1 MPDRLLHYLHSE
13 LLGAS
18 GLQWFIA
25 VLIVFGVT
33 PLLILARTLMARR
46 LRTLSALSRTQFDD
60 FLVTLVER
68 TRGWFLAL
76 LAMRAAS
83 LVFDLPDR
91 WDHRAQIAL
100 VVGGMIQGGV
110 WAVALVRYL
119 VDNRFARHVE
129 TKGQVVPV
137 AQTLLRFAGLVVVW
151 TIVLLAV
158 LSSFG
163 IDITALVAG
172 LGVGGVAVALAVQT
186 ILGDVLASISIAVDK
201 PFSPGDY
208 IVVGDDQGTVR
219 RISLRSTVLGG
230 LGGEEI
236 VIANNDLLSSRIS
249 NYTRMFERRVTFT
262 VGVPHDTSQEL
273 LEALPGLLRG
283 KLDGREKVR
292 FDRATL
298 MKLADSAIEYEVV
311 YWVLDPGYGVYA
323 EIHQRILLDLIRDMR
338 AAGYDFAFP
347 SRTLY
352 FGSPVA
358 LAGPG
363 EESQPAPRFAEA
375 GRPNIGDAPRSGE
388 AARVQAVAIQATL
401 AAQ

>member
-1 MPDRLLHYLHSE
+1 MPDRLLAFLHRE
-13 LLGAS
+13 LFGAS

-25 VLIVFGVT
+25 LLIVFGVT
-33 PLLILARTLMARR
+33 PLLILARGLVAQRLRR
-46 LRTLSALSRTQFDD
+46 LTERSRIQFDD

-68 TRGWFLAL
+68 TRGWFLAV
-76 LAMRAAS
+76 LALRAAS
-83 LVFDLPDR
+83 LVFDLPER
-91 WDHRAQIAL
+91 WDSRAQAAL
-100 VVGGMIQGGV
+100 VVFGMIQGGV

-119 VDNRFARHVE
+119 VDIRFVRHVE

-151 TIVLLAV
+151 TLVLLAV

-163 IDITALVAG
+163 IDITARVAG

-186 ILGDVLASISIAVDK
+186 LLGDVLASISIAMDK

-208 IVVGDDQGTVR
+208 IVVGQDQGTVR

-249 NYTRMFERRVTFT
+249 NYTRMFERRVKFS
-262 VGVPHDTSQEL
+262 VGVLYDTSQEL
-273 LEALPGLLRG
+273 LEALPGLLRSTI
-283 KLDGREKVR
+283 DGREKVR

-298 MKLADSAIEYEVV
+298 MNLADSAIQYEVV
-311 YWVLDPGYGVYA
+311 YWVLDPGYAVYA

-352 FGSPVA
+352 MGSP
-358 LAGPG
+358 L
-363 EESQPAPRFAEA
+363 
-375 GRPNIGDAPRSGE
+375 
-388 AARVQAVAIQATL
+388 TL
-401 AAQ
+401 AEPTPKSRPEPRAHLEAEPDTTL